1 MTATRSNPSDIV
13 ETPSRINYDYIT
25 IQITESRIDKGLIAI
40 PRPLTD
46 VFPEENTD
54 IQVYLGRE
62 TKPEKKNYTSYKSST
77 RESRIGGMSHWF
89 EENNI
94 QAGDEVVIQV
104 LDRDMHVYRL
114 MPEED
119 FIHGAQK
126 LQQEFDAA
134 DNETKASQKMQGI
147 QQLTGRRQME
157 VALREFH
164 RLTDDK
170 RKKRQVTEREISRS
184 KESIPYNLKV
194 LLRQIY
200 QGHCQVCDFTF
211 FKSDYSPYFEVHHI
225 HPDYGHHPKNLLV
238 VCGNCHNRFE
248 YAASD
253 CRFDTEGWLQKVS
266 FNNGPYRP
274 VRHVLPRVKLSRIK
288 RTYL

>member
-1 MTATRSNPSDIV
+1 MTATRSNSSDIV

-25 IQITESRIDKGLIAI
+25 VQITESRIDKGLIAI
-40 PRPLTD
+40 PRSLTD
-46 VFPEENTD
+46 VFPAENTD
-54 IQVYLGRE
+54 IQVYLGQKS
-62 TKPEKKNYTSYKSST
+62 KPETKNYTSYKSST

-94 QAGDEVVIQV
+94 RDGDEVVIQV
-104 LDRDMHVYRL
+104 LDKDMHVYRL

-119 FIHGAQK
+119 FIHGAQQ

-134 DNETKASQKMQGI
+134 DNESEASAKMQGI

-164 RLTDDK
+164 RLSDEK
-170 RKKRQVTEREISRS
+170 RKKRRSVKRETSRS
-184 KESIPYNLKV
+184 KESIPHNLRV

-211 FKSDYSPYFEVHHI
+211 LKSDYSPYFEVHHV
-225 HPDYGHHPKNLLV
+225 HSDYGHHPKNLLV
-238 VCGNCHNRFE
+238 VCGNCHNQFE
-248 YAASD
+248 HAASD
-253 CRFDTEGWLQKVS
+253 CRFGPKGWLQTVS
-266 FNNGPYRP
+266 FNNGPYQT
-274 VRHVLPRVKLSRIK
+274 VRHVLPWVKLSRIK